1 MREENL
7 RSSFGDASAFFGMD
21 SMRSGGITS
30 APFNVA
36 ELIEEDP
43 PEAGPEDATTLADDE
58 QLMLFKFLALVLEN
72 AIKKY
77 PNSVQLKIHS
87 SFIQSV
93 KLNNEFKA
101 IFELMQC
108 SAFDPSIQSRFFIF
122 RRRLFIEKSVL

>member
-1 MREENL
+1 MSFRLKDSNEIDNMHQSEFKRIANMREENL

-36 ELIEEDP
+36 ELLEEDP

-77 PNSVQLKIHS
+77 PNSV
-87 SFIQSV
+87 
-93 KLNNEFKA
+93 
-101 IFELMQC
+101 
-108 SAFDPSIQSRFFIF
+108 
-122 RRRLFIEKSVL
+122 